1 MNRPLIS
8 IITVVYNARLTLEA
22 TIKSVLQQP
31 KGLCEYWIIDGGS
44 TDGSLE
50 LIRQYEDQLV
60 GWISEP
66 DKGIY
71 EAMNKGIDRA
81 KGKWL
86 YFLGADDQLSEGI
99 LSKVAPH
106 LEPTLAA
113 VYGDVMYDTGDV
125 MHSWLG
131 YGTLIQNTLHH
142 QATFY
147 NSNLFN
153 NFRYNTSYR
162 VISDYEL
169 NLQIYL
175 KKRSTLFIPYLIAIC
190 GSKGTSSVLS
200 SVEVNDLRGKYVKN
214 KAVNYVLN
222 TMLETYYFY
231 FKSKKLIKRQLTA
244 LSKSI

>member
-1 MNRPLIS
+1 MDKPLIS
-8 IITVVYNARLTLEA
+8 IITVVYNAQLTLEA

-31 KGLCEYWIIDGGS
+31 KGLYEYWIIDGGS

-50 LIRQYEDQLV
+50 LIRQYEDQLA

-81 KGKWL
+81 TGKWL
-86 YFLGADDQLSEGI
+86 YFLGGDDQLNEGV
-99 LSKVAPH
+99 LNKVVSYFK
-106 LEPTLAA
+106 PTLAA
-113 VYGDVMYDTGDV
+113 VYGDVLYDTGDV

-147 NSNLFN
+147 NSTLFN
-153 NFRYNTSYR
+153 DFRYNTSYR

-175 KKRSTLFIPYLIAIC
+175 KKRSTLFVPYIIAIC

-200 SVEVNDLRGKYVKN
+200 SVEVNDLRGKYIKN
-214 KAVNYVLN
+214 KAINYVLN

-231 FKSKKLIKRQLTA
+231 FKSKKLIKRSLTA
-244 LSKSI
+244 LLK